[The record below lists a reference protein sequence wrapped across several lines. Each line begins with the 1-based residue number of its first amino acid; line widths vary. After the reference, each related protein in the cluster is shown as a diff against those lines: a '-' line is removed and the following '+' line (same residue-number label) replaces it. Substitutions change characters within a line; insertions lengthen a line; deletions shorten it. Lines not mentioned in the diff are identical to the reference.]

1 MTILINGQWAGSSNG
16 YRYPIGTERI
26 QRLVQHHSIIVPD
39 LSYSNADM
47 ASVNGV
53 NASDLLIDGFEK
65 VKTALC
71 DEPFNDVFYNLGCDC
86 GGELI
91 PMSLL
96 NDKYGGD
103 LRVLWFDAHPD
114 IHSVDSSDS
123 GAFHGMILRSL
134 LGQAPEQF
142 QSYIQTPLALKNV
155 LYAGVRAP
163 DRGEQDYL
171 AHNPIAQIGVGELK
185 QQLPSVEKIEPLL
198 GGPVYIHF
206 DYDVLEPRLH
216 PNTVFPTEGG
226 IALDIALTWIKFV
239 RQHCQVVGYSLTE
252 YAPVS
257 LAYDERE
264 LRQILDEG
272 FGIPL
277 P

>member
-26 QRLVQHHSIIVPD
+26 QRLVHTNSTITPD

-47 ASVNGV
+47 ATKNGV
-53 NASDLLIDGFEK
+53 KASDLLIEGFEK
-65 VKTALC
+65 VKIALSN
-71 DEPFNDVFYNLGCDC
+71 EAFNDVFYNLGCDC

-91 PMSLL
+91 PMSML
-96 NDKYGGD
+96 NEKYAGD

-171 AHNPIAQIGVGELK
+171 AHNPIAHI
-185 QQLPSVEKIEPLL
+185 SVEELERQVPSMDDIEPLL

-206 DYDVLEPRLH
+206 DYDVLEPLHH
-216 PNTVFPTEGG
+216 PNTVFPTKGG
-226 IALDIALTWIKFV
+226 IAIETALTWIKFV

-257 LAYDERE
+257 LAYNERE